1 MTNIIVVFPKIEDA
15 KSIKKVLV
23 RNGFSAMAACTT
35 GAQAIG
41 LAEDYTNGIV
51 ICGYKLID
59 MLYSELLD
67 CLPEG
72 MQMLLMA
79 SNAYLGEVNLKGAGR
94 DIVCLSMPLKVHEL
108 VSTVD
113 MMCQSVE
120 RRRRRQRLSPRERK
134 PEELALIKEA
144 KCLLME
150 RNHMSEEEAHRYI
163 QKCSMDSSTSMVET
177 AKMVLTTMQY

>member
-15 KSIKKVLV
+15 KSIKNVLV

-94 DIVCLSMPLKVHEL
+94 DIVCGSSLYVYYHGMDYAAQLQAVKEL
-108 VSTVD
+108 YEAPSEALLAQWGIDYVMISGWERSDYAVD
-113 MMCQSVE
+113 E
-120 RRRRRQRLSPRERK
+120 AFYAQRYPVWYQNGSYTIYQITG
-134 PEELALIKEA
+134 A
-144 KCLLME
+144 
-150 RNHMSEEEAHRYI
+150 S
-163 QKCSMDSSTSMVET
+163 
-177 AKMVLTTMQY
+177 

>member
-1 MTNIIVVFPKIEDA
+1 M
-15 KSIKKVLV
+15 
-23 RNGFSAMAACTT
+23 
-35 GAQAIG
+35 
-41 LAEDYTNGIV
+41 
-51 ICGYKLID
+51 
-59 MLYSELLD
+59 
-67 CLPEG
+67 
-72 MQMLLMA
+72 
-79 SNAYLGEVNLKGAGR
+79 
-94 DIVCLSMPLKVHEL
+94 KVHEL

-113 MMCQSVE
+113 MMCQSME

-134 PEELALIKEA
+134 PEEMALIKEA

>member
-15 KSIKKVLV
+15 KSIKNVLV

-94 DIVCLSMPLKVHEL
+94 DIVCLSMQTPAAQSQGAE
-108 VSTVD
+108 TGGDGPDQRGEMPVD
-113 MMCQSVE
+113 GAEPYVGRGSAQIYTE
-120 RRRRRQRLSPRERK
+120 
-134 PEELALIKEA
+134 
-144 KCLLME
+144 
-150 RNHMSEEEAHRYI
+150 
-163 QKCSMDSSTSMVET
+163 
-177 AKMVLTTMQY
+177 MQYGQQYQHGGDG

>member
-15 KSIKKVLV
+15 KSIKNVLV

-94 DIVCLSMPLKVHEL
+94 D
-108 VSTVD
+108 
-113 MMCQSVE
+113 MMCQSME

-134 PEELALIKEA
+134 PEEMALIKEA

>member
-1 MTNIIVVFPKIEDA
+1 MFLCAMV
-15 KSIKKVLV
+15 
-23 RNGFSAMAACTT
+23 FSAMAACTT

-79 SNAYLGEVNLKGAGR
+79 SNAYLGEVNLKGCRAGH
-94 DIVCLSMPLKVHEL
+94 CMSFH
-108 VSTVD
+108 
-113 MMCQSVE
+113 
-120 RRRRRQRLSPRERK
+120 
-134 PEELALIKEA
+134 ALEG
-144 KCLLME
+144 
-150 RNHMSEEEAHRYI
+150 
-163 QKCSMDSSTSMVET
+163 T
-177 AKMVLTTMQY
+177 